1 MTVNQGV
8 LMECFGAF
16 PECIL
21 AWGGGIWK
29 DSIRNGSKWY
39 SSIEEGGW

>member
-16 PECIL
+16 SECIL
-21 AWGGGIWK
+21 AGGQDMERQHK
-29 DSIRNGSKWY
+29 ERQQMV
-39 SSIEEGGW
+39 

>member
-21 AWGGGIWK
+21 AWGGGDMERQHK
-29 DSIRNGSKWY
+29 ERQQMV
-39 SSIEEGGW
+39 